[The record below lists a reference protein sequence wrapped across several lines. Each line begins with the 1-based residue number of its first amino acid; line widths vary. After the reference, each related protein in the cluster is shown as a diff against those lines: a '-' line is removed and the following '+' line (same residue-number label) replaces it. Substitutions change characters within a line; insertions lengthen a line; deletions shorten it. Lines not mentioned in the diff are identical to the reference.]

1 MQRQMAGAAVVLAS
15 MQLALIACGGK
26 SPTAPIISAAAAP
39 FVGTW
44 QNFGAEPQ
52 MDRIDISIPY
62 GNLVIHEWGHCHP
75 VNCDVG
81 ERSFDQAKITNGVLP
96 IQWNSGFK
104 VMTQAL
110 RIDASGQL
118 ELSVHNHFIDDSGR
132 ADYDFLEMLTKVK

>member
-1 MQRQMAGAAVVLAS
+1 MPRQMAGTAVVLAS

-26 SPTAPIISAAAAP
+26 SPPAPVISAAAA
-39 FVGTW
+39 
-44 QNFGAEPQ
+44 
-52 MDRIDISIPY
+52 
-62 GNLVIHEWGHCHP
+62 
-75 VNCDVG
+75 
-81 ERSFDQAKITNGVLP
+81 NGVLP